1 MQCGALPAF
10 HAALPAPVCSVWS
23 LRQDAHTSTGFP
35 RSPPQTARLPT
46 PPHPTPLPAVQRTL
60 LTPRL
65 RTPNRAFPS
74 CVLLAPT
81 RELATQL
88 AAEAG
93 RLLAATHAKVCVVT
107 GGVPIVQQV
116 GRELASGRGWLVT
129 GGWAPAACPS
139 RSRWGTGLGP

>member
-1 MQCGALPAF
+1 M
-10 HAALPAPVCSVWS
+10 
-23 LRQDAHTSTGFP
+23 
-35 RSPPQTARLPT
+35 
-46 PPHPTPLPAVQRTL
+46 QRTL